1 MQSPAEPRTP
11 DEGQIR
17 DQLNRRGLCLLETL
31 LFFVRRW
38 KPATFAPPYRRS
50 LKSKGSFREYVEL
63 CARPLEHRIM
73 RQYELKPNPSGD
85 ARTRQAVDRKR
96 RQSQAELIDI
106 LRQECQVNQKNAFD
120 LMQDW
125 RKVFPLRDVRA
136 AFGARQPA

>member
-1 MQSPAEPRTP
+1 METG
-11 DEGQIR
+11 DIR
-17 DQLNRRGLCLLETL
+17 STVSAISEIE
-31 LFFVRRW
+31 
-38 KPATFAPPYRRS
+38 
-50 LKSKGSFREYVEL
+50 GSFREYVEL

-120 LMQDW
+120 LMQDCA
-125 RKVFPLRDVRA
+125 KSFPTPRCSSRFRSSPTGLEKLQRRA
-136 AFGARQPA
+136 F